1 MPTRNTTRKTNR
13 KTRRQ
18 SSYYTPRRHPSYYMP
33 PPPPPPSFYFPGYYP
48 LTRRRRAQTKKTKK
62 RGRKKY
68 RNRKGILRLMP
79 SSTPQDV
86 KNMSAE
92 IDKYIPHNV
101 KPVKKRDLVVPQFNI
116 PKNVT
121 RKMQRKMN
129 ESYAP
134 TINDQLVT
142 LNSAPNVAIPDCNN
156 MEAFTLQEPLKIS
169 VPGTFFGRSCVL
181 FTKPEAKKVLLKN
194 LAANKHVDP
203 TKIVPPVQLIA
214 NCWFNTMFVTLFVSD
229 KGRKFF
235 HFFRQLMIEGKQANG
250 SVIPLKLAESF
261 SLLNFA
267 IDACLTGNKY
277 AYMLDTNNIIR
288 IIYKSI
294 PDAAKKKLPFIVD
307 IDEAS
312 NPLRYYSS
320 IISYLHNNAL
330 QIMLLKIKDDDWKK
344 TLNEKLKK
352 LGKTPHIIIFEV
364 KDGKNKT
371 AGDSGLVTKK
381 PTSFHINKMKYS
393 LDSAII
399 RDTTQQHF
407 SATLTCEGLEMGYDG
422 LSYHRLVPLEWKK
435 YINTDHAW
443 GFEGS
448 KDGKVPLEWN
458 FRHGYQ
464 MLIYYRVK

>member
-1 MPTRNTTRKTNR
+1 MPSRKTRKTNR
-13 KTRRQ
+13 KTTRQ
-18 SSYYTPRRHPSYYMP
+18 SRYYTPRRRPTYYMP
-33 PPPPPPSFYFPGYYP
+33 PPPPPLPYYYPGYYP
-48 LTRRRRAQTKKTKK
+48 LTRRRRSQTKKTKK

-68 RNRKGILRLMP
+68 LNRKGVLRVMP
-79 SSTPQDV
+79 SSTPQDI
-86 KNMSAE
+86 KNVSAE
-92 IDKYIPHNV
+92 INKYIPYHPKQV
-101 KPVKKRDLVVPQFNI
+101 RKQDLVVPQFFM

-121 RKMQRKMN
+121 KKMKKKMN

-142 LNSAPNVAIPDCNN
+142 LKTAQNVAIPDCNN
-156 MEAFTLQEPLKIS
+156 MEAFTLKEPLKVS

-181 FTKPEAKKVLLKN
+181 FTKPEAKQVLLKN
-194 LAANKHVDP
+194 LAANKHIDASI
-203 TKIVPPVQLIA
+203 IVPPVQLIA
-214 NCWFNTMFVTLFVSD
+214 NCWFNTMFVTFFVSD

-235 HFFRQLMIEGKQANG
+235 HFFRQLMIEGRQANG

-307 IDEAS
+307 VDEAS
-312 NPLRYYSS
+312 NPVRYYSS

-330 QIMLLKIKDDDWKK
+330 QMMVLRVTDDEWKK
-344 TLNEKLKK
+344 ALTEKLKK
-352 LGKTPHIIIFEV
+352 VSKTPHIIIFEV
-364 KDGKNKT
+364 RDGKKKS
-371 AGDSGLVTKK
+371 AGDSGVVTKK
-381 PTSFHINKMKYS
+381 PTSFHLNNMKYS

-407 SATLTCEGLEMGYDG
+407 SATLTCEKVEMGYDG

-435 YINTDHAW
+435 YINTDHSW
-443 GFEGS
+443 GFQGS
-448 KDGKVPLEWN
+448 KDKGVPLEWN